1 MRRDRVMEE
10 APVTVK
16 LPLTLPL
23 SPGLN
28 VLKRAAYSDRA
39 VPPVTGRDLQIS
51 RLRQRTADQKMHQI
65 NSRRQLYGVSGEGRD
80 AFRCVHCLQ
89 RQRETGAWNRRRSML
104 LKRSELDR

>member
-28 VLKRAAYSDRA
+28 VLKRAAYSGRA
-39 VPPVTGRDLQIS
+39 VPPVTGVIS
-51 RLRQRTADQKMHQI
+51 RYPASASVPLTRKCTR
-65 NSRRQLYGVSGEGRD
+65 
-80 AFRCVHCLQ
+80 
-89 RQRETGAWNRRRSML
+89 
-104 LKRSELDR
+104 

>member
-1 MRRDRVMEE
+1 MYGYERKRPSLAGRFRFPSYSATRRIITCTFASAGVVELSMRRDRVMEE

-39 VPPVTGRDLQIS
+39 VPPVTGVIS
-51 RLRQRTADQKMHQI
+51 RYPASASVPPAYR
-65 NSRRQLYGVSGEGRD
+65 
-80 AFRCVHCLQ
+80 
-89 RQRETGAWNRRRSML
+89 
-104 LKRSELDR
+104 